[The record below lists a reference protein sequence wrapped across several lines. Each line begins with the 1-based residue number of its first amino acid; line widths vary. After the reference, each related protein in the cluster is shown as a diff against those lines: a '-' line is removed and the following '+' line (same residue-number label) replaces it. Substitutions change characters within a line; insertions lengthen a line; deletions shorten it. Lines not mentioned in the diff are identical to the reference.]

1 MLTFKKIITNPK
13 KIKKNIY
20 IYIYFMDKLKLKSQ
34 FSENTIKD
42 ESQLDHHG
50 QMSLEMNVNL
60 V

>member
-1 MLTFKKIITNPK
+1 
-13 KIKKNIY
+13 
-20 IYIYFMDKLKLKSQ
+20 MDKLKLKSQ